1 MDQVRFPFPPMV
13 TDKSPS
19 LFLNFA
25 EIDEVD
31 GRNGFVH
38 DCIVETIANN
48 RETEKFAPEEYNK

>member
-1 MDQVRFPFPPMV
+1 MDQVRFPFRLMG
-13 TDKSPS
+13 TDKSAS

-31 GRNGFVH
+31 GRNGLFR
-38 DCIVETIANN
+38 IVETIANN